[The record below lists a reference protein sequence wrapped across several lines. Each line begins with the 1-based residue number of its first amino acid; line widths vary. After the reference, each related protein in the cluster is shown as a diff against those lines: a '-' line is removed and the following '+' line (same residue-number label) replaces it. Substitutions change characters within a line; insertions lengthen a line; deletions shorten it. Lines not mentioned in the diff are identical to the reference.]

1 MNLKELTERQKNI
14 LTYIKKQIRE
24 KGYPPSVR
32 EIGKAVGLNS
42 SSTVHGH
49 LRRLEEKGLLRRD
62 PTKPRAIEVLDDALS
77 RVPANLVPVPLV
89 GRIAAGRPILAIE
102 NIEDTYPLPT
112 DFVHGSEL
120 FMLSVRGDSMVEAG
134 IMNGDYVVVNRQN
147 TADNGDIV
155 VALLGEE
162 ATVKRYYHEKDYVR
176 LQPENAAMEP
186 IITRD
191 VHVIGKVVALLR
203 RFN

>member
-1 MNLKELTERQKNI
+1 LPIEDLTDRQRKILMFIKNR
-14 LTYIKKQIRE
+14 LRE

-32 EIGKAVGLNS
+32 EIGHAVGLNS

-49 LRRLEEKGLLRRD
+49 LRRLEEKGYLRRD
-62 PTKPRAIEVLDDALS
+62 PTKPRAIEVLDDEFARLPDS
-77 RVPANLVPVPLV
+77 LVPVPLV
-89 GRIAAGRPILAIE
+89 GKITAGQPILAVE

-120 FMLSVRGDSMVEAG
+120 FMLSVRGDSMIEAG

-147 TADNGDIV
+147 AADNGDIV

-162 ATVKRYYHEKDYVR
+162 ATVKRYFHEKDYVR
-176 LQPENAAMEP
+176 LQPENSALEP

-191 VHVIGKVVALLR
+191 VQVIGKVVALLR
-203 RFN
+203 RLN

>member
-1 MNLKELTERQKNI
+1 MPIEDLTDRQRKILMFIKNR
-14 LTYIKKQIRE
+14 LRE

-32 EIGKAVGLNS
+32 EIGHAVGLNS

-49 LRRLEEKGLLRRD
+49 LRRLEEKGYLRRD
-62 PTKPRAIEVLDDALS
+62 PTKPRAIEVLDDEFARLPDS
-77 RVPANLVPVPLV
+77 LVPVPLV
-89 GRIAAGRPILAIE
+89 GKITAGQPILAVE

-120 FMLSVRGDSMVEAG
+120 FMLSVRGDSMIEAG

-147 TADNGDIV
+147 AADNGDIV

-162 ATVKRYYHEKDYVR
+162 ATVKRYFHEKDYVR
-176 LQPENAAMEP
+176 LQPENSALEP

-191 VHVIGKVVALLR
+191 VQVIGKVVALLR
-203 RFN
+203 RLN